1 MKPFKSLSIP
11 EQNAEVARIIAH
23 CDTDT
28 AMIGGAIKHVGEVLE
43 TDEILIAMVSG
54 SVEWS
59 VLAKRSINLGLGS
72 PLPQLIALTDRRIAA
87 VRKRVFGRADAT
99 SFRLDQIGEVTGRTG
114 ILESAIHIR
123 MLGET
128 RVIGSVRKGSVA
140 PFVECAMNAIGASR
154 STLDDEVSPSA
165 SAEALSPPDY
175 AEASPP
181 TAVSSPA
188 PPPGPEDVPEEAST
202 SQIADELEK
211 LASLMERGILTP
223 EEFAHQKAKLLQG

>member
-1 MKPFKSLSIP
+1 MKPFKSLSMS
-11 EQNAEVARIIAH
+11 EQNAEIARIVAH
-23 CDTDT
+23 CNTDT
-28 AMIGGAIKHVGEVLE
+28 AMLGGAIKHIGEVLE

-72 PLPQLIALTDRRIAA
+72 PIPQLIALTDRRIVA

-99 SFRLDQIGEVTGRTG
+99 SFRLDEIGEVAGRTG
-114 ILESAIHIR
+114 ILEGAIHIR

-140 PFVECAMNAIGASR
+140 PFVECAMNAINAGR
-154 STLDDEVSPSA
+154 STLDDEASPLA
-165 SAEALSPPDY
+165 SVEALSLPDY
-175 AEASPP
+175 AVASPP
-181 TAVSSPA
+181 TDAASTA
-188 PPPGPEDVPEEAST
+188 PPPDSGDEPEEVSASE
-202 SQIADELEK
+202 IADELEK